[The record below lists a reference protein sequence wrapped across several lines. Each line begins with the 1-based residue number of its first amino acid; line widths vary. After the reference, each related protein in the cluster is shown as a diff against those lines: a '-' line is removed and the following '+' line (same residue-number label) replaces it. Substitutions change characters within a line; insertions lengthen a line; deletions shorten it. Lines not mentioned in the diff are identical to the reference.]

1 MALINCPEC
10 NKQISDTAL
19 KCIGCG
25 TPVINIEWDETEA
38 LPNTDRG
45 ENGFGSTGLKKK

>member
-1 MALINCPEC
+1 MRIAQMIV
-10 NKQISDTAL
+10 A
-19 KCIGCG
+19 
-25 TPVINIEWDETEA
+25 PVINIEWDETEA